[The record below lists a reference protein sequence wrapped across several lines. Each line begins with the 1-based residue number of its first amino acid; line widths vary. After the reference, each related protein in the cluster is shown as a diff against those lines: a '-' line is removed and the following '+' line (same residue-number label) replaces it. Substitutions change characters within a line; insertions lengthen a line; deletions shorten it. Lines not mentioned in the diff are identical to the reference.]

1 MNDFNFYGLGNFIS
15 TYDFKDK
22 NKNVE
27 SYIVYMLNR
36 LMSMFEYKN
45 LPDTIPQHILEL
57 YLLVNGHSVVIEKN
71 DLLYVCFGGFG
82 GEPNEYYMPTK
93 YIVANP
99 YLELFETYTI
109 DVDCVL
115 LKNDTLMYGVIPM
128 FKRYASALVENDI
141 TMNMVDIN
149 SRIVALIDA
158 ADDPTRVSAEKFLS
172 DIVNGNNGVIASNA
186 FLNGIRAQPY
196 GEHNHQRLTDLIEY
210 QQYIKASWF
219 NELGLNANYNMKRE
233 AINSNESQLND
244 DMLLPLID
252 DMMNCRKEQINKIN
266 EMFGTNISIDWGS
279 SWKDNVQELEALQEM
294 ENTEVDRFSTDSN
307 ISSDNMVNDNTNN
320 INSEE
325 TTSDDNICPSN
336 DDSSVNDID
345 VNVDLVIGGDYGES
359 INENSVP
366 TDD

>member
-1 MNDFNFYGLGNFIS
+1 MNGFDFYGLGNFIS

-71 DLLYVCFGGFG
+71 DSLYVCFGGFG

-99 YLELFETYTI
+99 YLEVFKTYTI

-115 LKNDTLMYGVIPM
+115 LKNDTLMYGVVPM
-128 FKRYASALVENDI
+128 FKRYSSALVENDI

-158 ADDPTRVSAEKFLS
+158 ADDPTKASAEKFLS

-196 GEHNHQRLTDLIEY
+196 GDYNHQRLTDLIEY

-252 DMMNCRKEQINKIN
+252 NMMNCRKEQINRIN
-266 EMFGTNISIDWGS
+266 DMFGTDISIDWGS
-279 SWKDNVQELEALQEM
+279 SWKDNIQELEAAQDM
-294 ENTEVDRFSTDSN
+294 ENQEVDSVFTDSN
-307 ISSDNMVNDNTNN
+307 ISSDNMVNDSANN
-320 INSEE
+320 SNSEE
-325 TTSDDNICPSN
+325 TISDDNISSSN

-345 VNVDLVIGGDYGES
+345 VNIDMVIGGDYGES
-359 INENSVP
+359 INEDSISTN
-366 TDD
+366 D